1 MLKLYL
7 RMYVFRGS
15 MAKTK
20 SIKNDKRFKIYDQ
33 VITFF
38 LKGINT
44 INHERHTS
52 EWINDEEK
60 QLTVTFDLFLYFS
73 TQALYLN
80 V

>member
-1 MLKLYL
+1 MMKKHLTTVYSIHMYIKCSLYMLKLYL

-38 LKGINT
+38 KRYKYYKSRKA
-44 INHERHTS
+44 H
-52 EWINDEEK
+52 
-60 QLTVTFDLFLYFS
+60 
-73 TQALYLN
+73 
-80 V
+80 